1 MFGWRARIGVLLPPG
16 NPTVEPELY
25 RMAPDGVSVH
35 FARLE
40 APPSDGPPGGAAGM
54 EERTRAYREG
64 LAGPTAALGQV
75 RPAVIV
81 LAHTAS
87 SYALGFGNEQPL
99 IDRIAS
105 LGGAPALLAA
115 HAALAALQHF
125 GVKRLALGTPYP
137 ESISRQGKAY
147 WEAAG
152 FQIVGYHRLADVAD
166 IYAESEKRAS
176 PRPAGRR
183 ARRRGCLAERNRPAH
198 GRGHRDP
205 RARPGQAGHQQQPGL
220 SVAGP
225 PARRGPRGRSGLR
238 PPAPRALT
246 TCYTDK
252 VFAEDTG
259 RS

>member
-1 MFGWRARIGVLLPPG
+1 MFGRRARIGVLLPPG

-25 RMAPDGVSVH
+25 RMAPDGVSLH

-64 LAGPTAALGQV
+64 LAGPAAALGQV
-75 RPAVIV
+75 RPAVVV

-87 SYALGFGNEQPL
+87 SYALGFGNEQAL

-105 LGGAPALLAA
+105 LSGAPALLAA
-115 HAALAALQHF
+115 HAALAALRHF

-166 IYAESEKRAS
+166 IYAESEERAHLL
-176 PRPAGRR
+176 GRR
-183 ARRRGCLAERNRPAH
+183 ADALDAEAVLLSGTGLPTVGVLETLERDLGKPVISSNQACLW
-198 GRGHRDP
+198 
-205 RARPGQAGHQQQPGL
+205 
-220 SVAGP
+220 
-225 PARRGPRGRSGLR
+225 
-238 PPAPRALT
+238 RALRLAG
-246 TCYTDK
+246 
-252 VFAEDTG
+252 VREAIPGFG
-259 RS
+259 RLLREP